1 VGVLVA
7 GIYRATNAGP
17 LHRILDPVPREWR
30 VALWALDD
38 VIPAVADRTV
48 GSGVGGKFGLL
59 NETLARAGRDDTLV
73 LIDDDAWLTRGS
85 FADLVR
91 IAADAGFDLAQPA
104 HDRESKS
111 TYTFNRRR
119 AATIARET
127 TFVEIGPI
135 LVLRGRAP
143 STLLPFPAD
152 IGMGW
157 GLELLW
163 RRERARGLR
172 MGVVDAVAVHHPDP
186 PNATYAEGASV
197 EYDRV
202 DRLLAEDGLSNI
214 RDAQRTVGRW
224 WRGRRRPPRSWR
236 R

>member
-7 GIYRATNAGP
+7 GIYRVTNVEP
-17 LHRILDPVPREWR
+17 LQRILASVPPGWR

-38 VIPAVADRTV
+38 VIPSLADRTV
-48 GSGVGGKFGLL
+48 GSGRGGKFGLL
-59 NETLARAGRDDTLV
+59 NETLARAGSDDTLV
-73 LIDDDAWLTRGS
+73 LIDDDAWLTRGT
-85 FADLVR
+85 FADLVA
-91 IAADAGFDLAQPA
+91 IAAEAGFDVAQPA
-104 HDRESKS
+104 HDRDSRS

-119 AATIARET
+119 RATVARET

-135 LVLRGRAP
+135 IVLRGRAP
-143 STLLPFPAD
+143 AMLLPFPAD

-163 RRERARGLR
+163 RRERVRGLR
-172 MGVVDAVAVHHPDP
+172 LGVIDAVAVHHPDP
-186 PNATYAEGASV
+186 PNATYAAGAGV
-197 EYDRV
+197 EFDRV

-224 WRGRRRPPRSWR
+224 WRGQRRPPRRWCA
-236 R
+236 